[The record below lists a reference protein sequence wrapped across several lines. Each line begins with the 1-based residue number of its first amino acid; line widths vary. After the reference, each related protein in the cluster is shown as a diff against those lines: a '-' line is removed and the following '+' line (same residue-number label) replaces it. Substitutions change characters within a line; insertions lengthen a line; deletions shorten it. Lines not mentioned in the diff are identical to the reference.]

1 MSVWIAII
9 FTGCLTFGTRFL
21 PLSPLMPEKLP
32 DWLQLAMK
40 FVPVSVLSAI
50 IIPAIFISE
59 DTGYIVIQDNLRI
72 AAAIVAIFVAYFST
86 VNSHYNLI
94 WFISYLDFNF
104 FRIAHKSLPSISN
117 KPKLITIKPKKICKE
132 IHFCSRITSIK
143 IAKTGTII
151 VTSIRLACTSQFQ
164 NSKINDI
171 SYGSSKRYS
180 NQKVLK

>member
-21 PLSPLMPEKLP
+21 PLSSLMPEKLP

-72 AAAIVAIFVAYFST
+72 VAATVAIFVAYFSRST
-86 VNSHYNLI
+86 
-94 WFISYLDFNF
+94 
-104 FRIAHKSLPSISN
+104 A
-117 KPKLITIKPKKICKE
+117 ITILSGLSVIW
-132 IHFCSRITSIK
+132 ILTF
-143 IAKTGTII
+143 
-151 VTSIRLACTSQFQ
+151 FQ
-164 NSKINDI
+164 
-171 SYGSSKRYS
+171 
-180 NQKVLK
+180 